1 MSQINQANTKT
12 ITIVTSAGIFPILPY
27 EGSHRKKL
35 TVKCDDGLKD
45 IDEVFSPAIVEA
57 VQSFVMSE

>member
-1 MSQINQANTKT
+1 MPQINQTNLKS
-12 ITIVTSAGIFPILPY
+12 ITVVTSAGVFPILPY
-27 EGSHRKKL
+27 QGSHRKKL

-45 IDEVFSPAIVEA
+45 INEVFSADIINK